1 MGKTITGGGR
11 MGGMEPSATKLW
23 LYGLWN
29 STAELGSSVALIAT
43 WFVSQCEFSDVF
55 LLKEKYAKIC

>member
-1 MGKTITGGGR
+1 

-43 WFVSQCEFSDVF
+43 WFVSQCEFSNVF